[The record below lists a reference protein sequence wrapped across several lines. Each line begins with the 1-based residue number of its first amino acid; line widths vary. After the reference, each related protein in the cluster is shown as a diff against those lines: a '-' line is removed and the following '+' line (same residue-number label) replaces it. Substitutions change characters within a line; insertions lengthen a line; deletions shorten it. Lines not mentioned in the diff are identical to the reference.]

1 MCMWQSQ
8 APSGA
13 LRRGGP
19 VPAEFDT
26 CWPWLCRTPI
36 ADAVA
41 AIATIEALL
50 MKVRRAI
57 MSISL
62 ISRRMEHPVPD
73 RQEGPEGFGYHF
85 PEGGDHEKNRHF
97 PRRVRLRDGVAGF
110 LRDLS
115 GARADSASRQY
126 RHPPDGALQDDDE
139 RRARP
144 RGDHPQ
150 DRARSRKRQRSA
162 PPSRQPHVRL
172 RARRHLRGE
181 SRRRSAAKARAGRNV
196 LRAARRAARGL
207 AQRQLGPPGQ
217 VSGHPDLRSD
227 QAADGA
233 RVRVRDLKKIILIA
247 AFLGA
252 ASQAAQFAAA
262 QSAAYPSKPVHVIL
276 PFPPGGSVDTVAR
289 LVMPRVSERLGQQFL
304 IENRSG
310 ASGNI
315 GTEYVAR
322 AAPDGYTLMVNTIP
336 FVANS
341 HMYAKL
347 PFDPLTDFAP
357 ISLLASSPSVL
368 VVHPSLAARSVREL
382 LELARSKPGGL
393 YFATAGPGTN
403 PHIAAELFNYLGK
416 VKMVAIHYKGGGPAL
431 LSTVAGDTEII
442 VSGASED
449 TPVADAGE
457 LRAPGL

>member
-1 MCMWQSQ
+1 MTRIVGPQNRSEFILDPVEAWHRGRRLDRMLAQ
-8 APSGA
+8 AQAARPRGFGR
-13 LRRGGP
+13 RRG
-19 VPAEFDT
+19 F
-26 CWPWLCRTPI
+26 
-36 ADAVA
+36 A
-41 AIATIEALL
+41 A
-50 MKVRRAI
+50 
-57 MSISL
+57 S
-62 ISRRMEHPVPD
+62 
-73 RQEGPEGFGYHF
+73 
-85 PEGGDHEKNRHF
+85 
-97 PRRVRLRDGVAGF
+97 GVAF
-110 LRDLS
+110 S
-115 GARADSASRQY
+115 GARAAAPSRQC

-150 DRARSRKRQRSA
+150 DRARSRKRQRPA
-162 PPSRQPHVRL
+162 PPSRQPHLRL
-172 RARRHLRGE
+172 RARRHLRSE

-207 AQRQLGPPGQ
+207 AQRELGPAGQ

-233 RVRVRDLKKIILIA
+233 RVGASDLKKIILIA

-252 ASQAAQFAAA
+252 ALPAVQFAVA
-262 QSAAYPSKPVHVIL
+262 QTAAYPSKPVPVIL

-289 LVMPRVSERLGQQFL
+289 LVMPRVSESLRQQFL

-368 VVHPSLAARSVREL
+368 V
-382 LELARSKPGGL
+382 G
-393 YFATAGPGTN
+393 
-403 PHIAAELFNYLGK
+403 
-416 VKMVAIHYKGGGPAL
+416 
-431 LSTVAGDTEII
+431 
-442 VSGASED
+442 
-449 TPVADAGE
+449 
-457 LRAPGL
+457 